1 VSGGL
6 RQWVAS
12 SDHPLAY
19 AARKTRRVAL
29 TFSLPAPAL
38 IVRPMLAI
46 YMALRESYY
55 FLVRLLI
62 CEPLFKAY
70 CTQYGRGLRTGVY
83 IHWVQGRGKLIL
95 GDNVLVD
102 GKCSFLFT
110 VRYLKDPTLRVG
122 DNTVIGHGCTFT
134 VGRQITIGKHCLIAG
149 GVHMFDAPGHPTDP
163 SLRKMGAPANADDV
177 RPIVIHDNAWIGE
190 HSIVFPGVVVGEGSV
205 VAMGSVVVN
214 EVPPYTIV
222 AGNPA
227 RVTGRLS
234 GARAQVREEDAGT
247 AAAIADV
254 GGASSLAAVMAVL
267 RRVLGTDNLS
277 PTEDF
282 YDAGVTSIMMLP
294 LLMEIEQQFGI
305 AFSDGDFP
313 DARTGQQL
321 AARID
326 GLSRDSRANA
336 PRGSLSDAP

>member
-1 VSGGL
+1 MSGL

-38 IVRPMLAI
+38 MVRPMLAI
-46 YMALRESYY
+46 YLALRESYY

-95 GDNVLVD
+95 GEDVFVD

-110 VRYLKDPTLRVG
+110 VRYTKEPLLRVG
-122 DNTVIGHGCTFT
+122 DNTVIGHGCSFT
-134 VGRQITIGKHCLIAG
+134 VGQQITIGKHCLIAPD
-149 GVHMFDAPGHPTDP
+149 VRMFDAPGHPTDP
-163 SLRKMGAPANADDV
+163 TLRKRGAPANAEDV
-177 RPIVIHDNAWIGE
+177 RPIDIEDNVWIGAQ
-190 HSIVFPGVVVGEGSV
+190 SILYPGVRVGEGSV
-205 VAMGSVVVN
+205 VATGSVVMN

-234 GARAQVREEDAGT
+234 GAPAQAREVNAGKT
-247 AAAIADV
+247 AAVADV
-254 GGASSLAAVMAVL
+254 GGASSLAAVMVIL

-294 LLMEIEQQFGI
+294 LLMEIEQQLGI
-305 AFSDGDFP
+305 TFSDGDFP
-313 DARTGQQL
+313 DARTGEQL

-326 GLSRDSRANA
+326 ALTRISRANES
-336 PRGSLSDAP
+336 RGSLSEAP